1 MAPAKRT
8 YAAALAAQVAGNL
21 AFFAAPLFLSAA
33 LEALA
38 RSQGAAPRGGDRLL
52 EAIGRWLPSADEP
65 VRLVL
70 FAAAGSLVAT
80 LISAGFQYLRGRW
93 AARASEG
100 LVLDLRRQVY
110 DRLQRLPEAW
120 FSDRESG
127 DLVQRATSDVETLR
141 TFLAV
146 QIVEVGRSA
155 VMLAVALPILILLD
169 PLLALVSV
177 ALYPVIGWLAWSFFR
192 RVRARFQSV
201 DEAEGAM
208 TAVLQENLTGV
219 RVVRAFG
226 RGGHE
231 QERFARAN
239 AKHRD
244 ALESW
249 IRLLGRFWGS
259 SDVLCLSQL
268 GLTLFVG
275 AARVLDGQ
283 LGVGELFAFVT
294 YANLLIWPVRQ
305 LGRVLSE
312 TGKALVAVER
322 LDEVLDAE
330 PEGDPS
336 GARTPKAAPAPGG
349 FAVRG
354 LSVRFNGSSTP
365 ALDGLDLELAPGETL
380 ALVGPPGS
388 GKSTLLNVL
397 ARLIEP
403 SSGALEVSGVDAL
416 SAPRAWVREQL
427 AVVPQEAFLFS
438 KSLRDNLR
446 AAAEGA
452 DDERLWQALEEAAIA
467 GDVRAMDRGLDT
479 EVGERGV
486 TLSGG
491 QRQRTT
497 LARAL
502 LRETPLLVLDDSLSA
517 VDTATEVAIL
527 GALDRR
533 SGSALIVTHRLSAA
547 RAADR
552 IAVLEAGRL
561 VELGTHAELLE
572 LGGRYARDWRAQE
585 AELDAA
591 LTPTPRSAG
600 GSPSATPDSQEVTP

>member
-1 MAPAKRT
+1 MAPAART
-8 YAAALAAQVAGNL
+8 YAAALAAQVASTLGL
-21 AFFAAPLFLSAA
+21 FAAPLFLSAA
-33 LEALA
+33 LESLA
-38 RSQGAAPRGGDRLL
+38 RSQGAEPAGGDRLL
-52 EAIGRWLPSADEP
+52 EAVGRWLPSADEP
-65 VRLVL
+65 VQLVL

-80 LISAGFQYLRGRW
+80 LISAGFQYLRGRL
-93 AARASEG
+93 AAQASEG

-141 TFLAV
+141 AFLAV

-155 VMLAVALPILILLD
+155 TLLFVALPILLLLD
-169 PLLALVSV
+169 PFLALISV
-177 ALYPVIGWLAWSFFR
+177 ALYPVIGALAWTFFR
-192 RVRARFQSV
+192 RVRARFQAV

-226 RGGHE
+226 RGEHE
-231 QERFARAN
+231 RARFASAN
-239 AKHRD
+239 AAHRD

-249 IRLLGRFWGS
+249 IRLLGRYWGS

-268 GLTLFVG
+268 GLTLFFG
-275 AARVLDGQ
+275 ASRVLDGQ

-294 YANLLIWPVRQ
+294 YAGLLIWPVRQ

-322 LDEVLDAE
+322 LGEVLDAE
-330 PEGDPS
+330 PEVDVP
-336 GARTPKAAPAPGG
+336 GARAPVVAPAPGG

-354 LSVRFNGSSTP
+354 LSVRFDGSSTP

-380 ALVGPPGS
+380 ALVGPPGA
-388 GKSTLLNVL
+388 GKSTLLDVL
-397 ARLIEP
+397 TRLIEP
-403 SSGALEVSGVDAL
+403 SAGAVEVSGVDAL

-467 GDVRAMDRGLDT
+467 GDVRAMERGLDT

-527 GALDRR
+527 GALERR

-552 IAVLEAGRL
+552 IAVLEAATGAPRKPSSTRL
-561 VELGTHAELLE
+561 
-572 LGGRYARDWRAQE
+572 
-585 AELDAA
+585 
-591 LTPTPRSAG
+591 
-600 GSPSATPDSQEVTP
+600 